1 MLQQAVI
8 CYLISQNDNMQRKR
22 GKKTQS
28 NKENVMLHIRQINR
42 KKKGQLS
49 RRLFNEGGGMRL

>member
-49 RRLFNEGGGMRL
+49 RRLFNEGGGMHL